1 MIIFRIDVCP
11 DCGTS
16 FIEEKEVLAIKA
28 DTTSNDGPA
37 TLALKNKYN
46 ELVPVTILFLP
57 GVEKP
62 VRFHEVFFAGKLKK
76 ILQELP

>member
-1 MIIFRIDVCP
+1 M
-11 DCGTS
+11 
-16 FIEEKEVLAIKA
+16 LAIKA

-57 GVEKP
+57 GTEEP
-62 VRFHEVFFAGKLKK
+62 VRFHEVFFAGKLKE